1 MKKDFDFDDIGKR
14 TPYRTPDGFF
24 EDMQR
29 RVMERAGVKQRRKSH
44 LKLIVS
50 AVVTMAAI
58 LAGFL
63 FVPSLRQINDVKSP
77 SSILAVDRSN
87 GTDAVDKWIKEL
99 SDEELEE
106 LVSFSKLSNSINYLK
121 RKDHEDEIY
130 LCTFGCSPVGESDE
144 PFCSKQ

>member
-14 TPYRTPDGFF
+14 TPYCTPDGFF

-106 LVSFSKLSNSINYLK
+106 LVSFSENDIFLN
-121 RKDHEDEIY
+121 
-130 LCTFGCSPVGESDE
+130 
-144 PFCSKQ
+144 

>member
-1 MKKDFDFDDIGKR
+1 MKKDFDFDAIGNR

-106 LVSFSKLSNSINYLK
+106 LVSFSENDIFLN
-121 RKDHEDEIY
+121 
-130 LCTFGCSPVGESDE
+130 
-144 PFCSKQ
+144 

>member
-14 TPYRTPDGFF
+14 TPYCTPDGFF

-50 AVVTMAAI
+50 AVVMMAAI

-106 LVSFSKLSNSINYLK
+106 ISFSENDIFLN
-121 RKDHEDEIY
+121 
-130 LCTFGCSPVGESDE
+130 
-144 PFCSKQ
+144 

>member
-63 FVPSLRQINDVKSP
+63 FVPSLRQINDV
-77 SSILAVDRSN
+77 
-87 GTDAVDKWIKEL
+87 TDAVDKWIKEL

-106 LVSFSKLSNSINYLK
+106 LVSFSENDIFLN
-121 RKDHEDEIY
+121 
-130 LCTFGCSPVGESDE
+130 
-144 PFCSKQ
+144 

>member
-14 TPYRTPDGFF
+14 TPYCTPDGFF

-44 LKLIVS
+44 FKLIVS

-106 LVSFSKLSNSINYLK
+106 LVSFSENDIFLN
-121 RKDHEDEIY
+121 
-130 LCTFGCSPVGESDE
+130 
-144 PFCSKQ
+144 

>member
-63 FVPSLRQINDVKSP
+63 FVPSLRQINDVKST
-77 SSILAVDRSN
+77 SSISGLKNCRMRSWKSSS
-87 GTDAVDKWIKEL
+87 A
-99 SDEELEE
+99 S
-106 LVSFSKLSNSINYLK
+106 LK
-121 RKDHEDEIY
+121 TIY
-130 LCTFGCSPVGESDE
+130 F
-144 PFCSKQ
+144 

>member
-14 TPYRTPDGFF
+14 TPYCTPDGFF

-77 SSILAVDRSN
+77 SSILAVARSN

-106 LVSFSKLSNSINYLK
+106 LVSFSENDIFLN
-121 RKDHEDEIY
+121 
-130 LCTFGCSPVGESDE
+130 
-144 PFCSKQ
+144 

>member
-1 MKKDFDFDDIGKR
+1 MKQD
-14 TPYRTPDGFF
+14 

-106 LVSFSKLSNSINYLK
+106 LVSFSENDIFLN
-121 RKDHEDEIY
+121 
-130 LCTFGCSPVGESDE
+130 
-144 PFCSKQ
+144 

>member
-14 TPYRTPDGFF
+14 TPYCTPDGFF

-50 AVVTMAAI
+50 AVVMMAAI

-106 LVSFSKLSNSINYLK
+106 LVSFSENDIFLN
-121 RKDHEDEIY
+121 
-130 LCTFGCSPVGESDE
+130 
-144 PFCSKQ
+144 

>member
-14 TPYRTPDGFF
+14 TPYHTPDGFF

-106 LVSFSKLSNSINYLK
+106 LVSFSENDIFLN
-121 RKDHEDEIY
+121 
-130 LCTFGCSPVGESDE
+130 
-144 PFCSKQ
+144 